1 MLMPKQQAWL
11 ENMATEQ
18 QRARRRYAVPID
30 LSMAVTEENSADQ
43 EVEML
48 MPKQQA
54 WLENMATEEQLS

>member
-1 MLMPKQQAWL
+1 
-11 ENMATEQ
+11 
-18 QRARRRYAVPID
+18 
-30 LSMAVTEENSADQ
+30 MAVTEENNADQ

>member
-1 MLMPKQQAWL
+1 M
-11 ENMATEQ
+11 
-18 QRARRRYAVPID
+18 RARRRYAVPID